1 MVIGAIGSH
10 GNLAQCH
17 VVQVIKK
24 DLGDV
29 THQDSNLEVKSV
41 EDLMLTR
48 EHAKPFE
55 ANSRK
60 TFPQNSAGLKHR
72 PVMDTVWTHSDPEA

>member
-48 EHAKPFE
+48 EHAKWAIAQLME
-55 ANSRK
+55 
-60 TFPQNSAGLKHR
+60 TGLNGSLGLFAVCLVEVELGK
-72 PVMDTVWTHSDPEA
+72 E